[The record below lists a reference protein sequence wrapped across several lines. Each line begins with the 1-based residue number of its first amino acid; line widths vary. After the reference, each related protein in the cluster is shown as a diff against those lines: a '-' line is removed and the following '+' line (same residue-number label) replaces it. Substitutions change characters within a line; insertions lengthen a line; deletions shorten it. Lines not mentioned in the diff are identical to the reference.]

1 MLISILV
8 LAAVGFCISLYTYLL
23 EKKIKKQPNY
33 KSVCDISDRVSCTKP
48 MKSPYASIFY
58 FSNAIVGVAYYLMII
73 VLALLQMHSLLLF
86 ATVIGCIASAFL
98 AYLLYFKIK
107 SLCLLCTSLYIIN
120 ILLLLLAI
128 RYR

>member
-1 MLISILV
+1 MLVSILA
-8 LAAVGFCISLYTYLL
+8 LAAIGFCISVYTYLL
-23 EKKIKKQPNY
+23 EKKIKSKPNY
-33 KSVCDISDRVSCTKP
+33 KPACDLSDRISCSKP
-48 MKSPYASIFY
+48 MKSPYAALFY

-73 VLALLQMHSLLLF
+73 VLALLQMNSLLLF
-86 ATVIGCIASAFL
+86 ATVAGCLVSAFL

-120 ILLLLLAI
+120 ILLLLLAL

>member
-1 MLISILV
+1 MLIRILV
-8 LAAVGFCISLYTYLL
+8 LAAVGFCISVYTYFL
-23 EKKIKKQPNY
+23 EKKIKEQPNY
-33 KSVCDISDRVSCTKP
+33 KPVCDLSDRISCSKP

-58 FSNAIVGVAYYLMII
+58 FSNAVVGIAYYLMII

-86 ATVIGCIASAFL
+86 ATAAGCIFSAFL

-107 SLCLLCTSLYIIN
+107 SLCLLCTTLYVIN
-120 ILLLLLAI
+120 ILLLILAI

>member
-1 MLISILV
+1 V
-8 LAAVGFCISLYTYLL
+8 YTYFL
-23 EKKIKKQPNY
+23 EKKVKEQPNY
-33 KSVCDISDRVSCTKP
+33 RPACDLSDRVSCTKP
-48 MKSPYASIFY
+48 MKSQYGALFY
-58 FSNAIVGVAYYLMII
+58 VSNAIVGVAYYLMII
-73 VLALLQMHSLLLF
+73 VLALLQNHSLLLF
-86 ATVIGCIASAFL
+86 ATATGVIVSAFL